1 MNDNFLL
8 IKEAYDWMVQLN
20 NDENRLLFKENIIQ
34 EDEKKLAL

>member
-20 NDENRLLFKENIIQ
+20 NDENRLLFNENIIQ